1 MFTRKEI
8 IILIIVSILGFILVT
23 SSVTKPLLQKA
34 HADTITITSPTGTIK
49 TCTTTTSSTGTIVF
63 CP

>member
-1 MFTRKEI
+1 MLTKTQI
-8 IILIIVSILGFILVT
+8 IILIIVSILGSIIVT
-23 SSVTKPLLQKA
+23 SNVTKHLLQKA

-49 TCTTTTSSTGTIVF
+49 TCTTTTSSTGTIIF